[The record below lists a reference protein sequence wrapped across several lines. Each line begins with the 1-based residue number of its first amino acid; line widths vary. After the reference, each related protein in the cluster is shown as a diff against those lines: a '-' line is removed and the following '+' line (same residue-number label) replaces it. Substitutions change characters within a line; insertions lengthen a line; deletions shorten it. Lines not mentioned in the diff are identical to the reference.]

1 MELNMQKLLPSPLRS
16 LLLLVVWLL
25 LNNSVELVY
34 LVTGLLLAWFIP
46 WLTVAFHD
54 QSLRL
59 NGHLA
64 KRLTLGLRYLM
75 VLVWDIVVA
84 NLQVVVR
91 VLGPNKALRPGFV
104 VMPLDIKDPLGITVL
119 AGTICLTPGTV
130 SADVYPHNSKQ
141 PQFLLLHVLDM
152 TDEAALIAELKQ
164 RYEQPLLE
172 IFQ

>member
-1 MELNMQKLLPSPLRS
+1 MQKLLPSPLRS
-16 LLLLVVWLL
+16 LLLFVVWLL
-25 LNNSVELVY
+25 LNNSVELVI
-34 LVTGLLLAWFIP
+34 LVTGLLLALLIP
-46 WLTVAFHD
+46 WLTSAFHD

-64 KRLTLGLRYLM
+64 KRFTLGLKYLM

>member
-16 LLLLVVWLL
+16 LLLFVVWLL
-25 LNNSVELVY
+25 LNNSVELVI
-34 LVTGLLLAWFIP
+34 LVTGLLLALLIP
-46 WLTVAFHD
+46 WLTSAFHD

-64 KRLTLGLRYLM
+64 KRFTLGLKYLM

>member
-1 MELNMQKLLPSPLRS
+1 MQKLIPAPLRS
-16 LLLLVVWLL
+16 LLLLMVWLL
-25 LNNSVELVY
+25 LHNSLELIY
-34 LVTGLLLAWFIP
+34 LVTGVFLAWFIP

-59 NGHLA
+59 NGHLG
-64 KRLTLGLRYLM
+64 KRLGLGLKYLA
-75 VLVWDIVVA
+75 VLIWDIVLA
-84 NLQVVVR
+84 NVQVVMR
-91 VLGPNKALRPGFV
+91 VLGPNQALNPGFV

-152 TDEAALIAELKQ
+152 TDETALITELKQ

>member
-1 MELNMQKLLPSPLRS
+1 MQRLFPAPFRS
-16 LLLLVVWLL
+16 LLLLLVWLL
-25 LNNSVELVY
+25 LNNSFAPIY
-34 LVTGLLLAWFIP
+34 LVTGIVLAWFIP
-46 WLTVAFHD
+46 RLTLAFHD

-59 NGHLA
+59 NGQLV
-64 KRLTLGLRYLM
+64 KRLSLGGRYLL

-84 NLQVVVR
+84 NIQVVVR
-91 VLGPNKALRPGFV
+91 VLGSNKSLRPGFI
-104 VMPLDIKDPLGITVL
+104 VMPLEIQDPLGITVL

-152 TDEAALIAELKQ
+152 TNEAELVAELKQ